1 MSALSVI
8 LRNDLTLLTP
18 ILTASGTYGYG
29 DEVSDL
35 VDVNKLGGVVT
46 KSLTR
51 HPRKGHPPP
60 RIVETSAGMLNAI
73 GLANIGVEKF
83 CEEKLPYLSTLK
95 TAVFVSVA
103 GASFQEYLEVI
114 EIIESENPTIAGYEI
129 NISCPNVDQG
139 GMEFGISAE
148 ITEELTRRIRTSSD
162 RFILVKLSPNVTHIG
177 EIALAAQNGGAD
189 GVSAINTVIGM
200 GIDPLSGEFRLS
212 NKFGG
217 LSGPA
222 ILPIALAQVYKI
234 AQTVT
239 IPIIGM
245 GGIMTAGDVISFIR
259 AGAWAV
265 EVGTANYRDPGIGIR
280 LAGEIADI
288 LESQGISDLQ
298 EIRGSAHS

>member
-83 CEEKLPYLSTLK
+83 CKEKLPYLSTLK

>member
-1 MSALSVI
+1 MSSLSVI
-8 LRNDLTLLTP
+8 LRGDLTLQTP

-35 VDVNKLGGVVT
+35 VDVNKLGGIVT

-83 CEEKLPYLSTLK
+83 CKEKLPYLSTL
-95 TAVFVSVA
+95 TSAVFVSVA

-148 ITEELTRRIRTSSD
+148 ITEELTRRLRTSTK

-200 GIDPLSGEFRLS
+200 GIDPLSGEFQLS

-234 AQTVT
+234 AQAVT

-245 GGIMTAGDVISFIR
+245 GGIMTAGDVISYIR

-280 LAGEIADI
+280 LAREITDI
-288 LESQGISDLQ
+288 LEAQGISDLQ
-298 EIRGSAHS
+298 KIRGSAHS

>member
-1 MSALSVI
+1 MSTLSVA
-8 LRNDLTLLTP
+8 LRDDLTLQNP

-35 VDVNKLGGVVT
+35 VDVNELGGLVT

-83 CEEKLPYLSTLK
+83 CKEKLPYLSKLK
-95 TAVFVSVA
+95 TAVFISVA
-103 GASFQEYLEVI
+103 GASFQEYQEVI
-114 EIIESENPTIAGYEI
+114 DLIESENPTIAGYEI

-148 ITEELTRRIRTSSD
+148 ITEELTRRLRTSTQ

-200 GIDPLSGEFRLS
+200 GIDPLSGTFLLS

-222 ILPIALAQVYKI
+222 IHPIALAQVYKI
-234 AQTVT
+234 AQAVT

-245 GGIMTAGDVISFIR
+245 GGIMTAVDVISFIR

-288 LESQGISDLQ
+288 LEAQGISDLQ
-298 EIRGSAHS
+298 KIRGSAHS

>member
-1 MSALSVI
+1 MSTLSVS
-8 LRNDLTLLTP
+8 LRDDLTLQNP

-35 VDVNKLGGVVT
+35 VDVNKLGGLVT

-73 GLANIGVEKF
+73 GLANIGVENF
-83 CEEKLPYLSTLK
+83 CKEKLPYLSTLK

-103 GASFQEYLEVI
+103 GASFQEYQEVI

-148 ITEELTRRIRTSSD
+148 ITEELTRRLRISTQ

-200 GIDPLSGEFRLS
+200 GIDPLSGAFRLS

-234 AQTVT
+234 AQSVT

-280 LAGEIADI
+280 LAGEVADI
-288 LESQGISDLQ
+288 LEARGISNLQ
-298 EIRGSAHS
+298 KIRGSVHS

>member
-83 CEEKLPYLSTLK
+83 CKEKLPYLSTLK

-280 LAGEIADI
+280 LAGEVADI
-288 LESQGISDLQ
+288 LEAQGISDLQ

>member
-1 MSALSVI
+1 MSSLSVI
-8 LRNDLTLLTP
+8 LRGDLTLQTP

-35 VDVNKLGGVVT
+35 VDVNKLGGIVT

-83 CEEKLPYLSTLK
+83 CKEKLPYLSTL
-95 TAVFVSVA
+95 TSAVFVSVA

-148 ITEELTRRIRTSSD
+148 ITEELTRRLRTSTK

-200 GIDPLSGEFRLS
+200 GIDPLSGEFQLS

-234 AQTVT
+234 AQAVT

-245 GGIMTAGDVISFIR
+245 GGIMTAGDVISYIR

-280 LAGEIADI
+280 LAREIADI
-288 LESQGISDLQ
+288 LEAQGISDLQ
-298 EIRGSAHS
+298 KIRGSAHS